1 VAASILIVDDE
12 PNIRWIFE
20 RILADAGYQVRTAES
35 GAAARQAV
43 RELEPDLIFLDYQL
57 PDTNGLD
64 LMRALKAEG
73 CTAQFIVI
81 TAFES
86 VKTAVAAVKEG
97 AFDYLSK
104 PIENEE
110 ILLSAR
116 RALEVSRLRL
126 QVANFRETLSQ
137 LRGPAQL
144 VGRSPA
150 LQAVVH
156 AAERAATS
164 DINVLLTGES
174 GTGKDLVAH
183 LIHDLSARR
192 EGPFVVVDCGAL
204 PETLAE
210 SEIFGHEKGAFTG
223 AVSRSIGKFALAHGG
238 TLFLDEIG
246 NAPASLQ
253 AKLLRAIETKTFDR
267 LGGRQPVHADARI
280 IAATNRDLRRMD
292 AEGAFRADLFYRLGG
307 FHIAIPSLRER
318 AEDIAELAAAF
329 IVRLA
334 LQQHR
339 EGAAPQLTPEAL
351 RALRHYAWPGNV
363 RELRNVI
370 ERAVLLCGTVI
381 DLEQL
386 PLEITLGTA
395 AAAAPAPGASLRDAR
410 EQDHIDT
417 ERRLLT
423 EALERCHGNKR
434 AVARHL
440 EIDPKTLYRLLKK
453 HGFFTAQEE

>member
-1 VAASILIVDDE
+1 VASILIVDDE
-12 PNIRWIFE
+12 ANIRWIFGK
-20 RILADAGYQVRTAES
+20 ILADAGHQVRSAES

-43 RELEPDLIFLDYQL
+43 RDQEPDLVFLDYQL

-64 LMRALKAEG
+64 LMRALKADG
-73 CTAQFIVI
+73 CAAQFIVI

-104 PIENEE
+104 PIDNEE

-116 RALEVSRLRL
+116 RALEVSNLRL
-126 QVANFRETLSQ
+126 QVANYRETISR
-137 LRGPAQL
+137 LRGSAQL
-144 VGRSPA
+144 IGRSPA
-150 LQAVVH
+150 LLAVVH

-183 LIHDLSARR
+183 LIHDLSSRR

-223 AVSRSIGKFALAHGG
+223 AASRSLGKFALAHGG

-253 AKLLRAIETKTFDR
+253 AKLLRAIETKSFDR
-267 LGGRQPVHADARI
+267 LGGSRPVHADARV

-292 AEGAFRADLFYRLGG
+292 AAGAFRADLFYRLGG
-307 FHIAIPSLRER
+307 FHIAIPPLRER
-318 AEDIAELAAAF
+318 AGDIPALAAAF
-329 IVRLA
+329 IEKIS

-339 EGAAPQLTPEAL
+339 EGEPPRLTPEAL
-351 RALRHYAWPGNV
+351 EALRRYPWPGNV

-370 ERAVLLCGTVI
+370 ERAVLLCGASI
-381 DLEQL
+381 DLEHL
-386 PLEITLGTA
+386 PLEITLSVESGAAHGTT
-395 AAAAPAPGASLRDAR
+395 LKDAR
-410 EQDHIDT
+410 ELDHAAT
-417 ERRLLT
+417 ERRLLL
-423 EALERCHGNKR
+423 EALERFRGNKR

-453 HGFFTAQEE
+453 HGIFAAGEG